1 MAKKMMGP
9 TILYLLFL
17 VLAGSCTTMIALQA
31 TAPPQGAVIVPNVA
45 LPGQPDFS
53 SEVYWIN
60 QIAQSPTARSGL
72 RPLLTCVL
80 LWAIAGVAILLFVR
94 GMQYIREQAQTKQQ
108 HYAFDQTCIASEE
121 WALCFPEEGCPAANP
136 EQGKDN

>member
-17 VLAGSCTTMIALQA
+17 ILAGSCTTMVALLA
-31 TAPPQGAVIVPNVA
+31 TAPPQGVIVPNVA

-53 SEVYWIN
+53 GEAYWIN
-60 QIAQSPTARSGL
+60 QIAQPPTARSDL

-80 LWAIAGVAILLFVR
+80 LWTIAGVAILLFIL
-94 GMQYIREQAQTKQQ
+94 GMQYIREQAQMKQQ
-108 HYAFDQTCIASEE
+108 QYALDQTCIASEE
-121 WALCFPEEGCPAANP
+121 WALYFPEEACPAANP
-136 EQGKDN
+136 EQGKDD